1 MFQALLPIRG
11 KILNVQK
18 ASLNQMLS
26 NKECAAII
34 QVVGAG
40 SGASFDI
47 KQARYHKI
55 IMMTD
60 ADVDGAHIRILLL
73 TLFYRY
79 MRPLIEAGRV
89 YAAVPPL
96 HRIAL
101 AGKHKGEYIYTYSDD
116 ELAQRLS
123 DLRKQRIDFREDV
136 QRYKGLGEMD
146 ADQLAD
152 TTMDPRT
159 RMLRRIRMEDAE
171 NASGVFSLLMG
182 DEVPPRKQFIVDNAD
197 DFDRTKIDT

>member
-1 MFQALLPIRG
+1 
-11 KILNVQK
+11 
-18 ASLNQMLS
+18 MLS

-40 SGASFDI
+40 SGQSFDI
-47 KQARYHKI
+47 EQSRYHKI

-79 MRPLIEAGRV
+79 MRPLIEHGYV

-101 AGKHKGEYIYTYSDD
+101 TGSHKGEYIYTYSDD
-116 ELAQRLS
+116 EHIGYN
-123 DLRKQRIDFREDV
+123 DDI

-159 RMLRRIRMEDAE
+159 RMLRRIRMEDAAQ
-171 NASGVFSLLMG
+171 ASEIFSLLMG
-182 DEVPPRKQFIVDNAD
+182 DDVPPRKQFIVDNAD
-197 DFDRTKIDT
+197 DFDRSMIDT